1 MGLLSTNKIL
11 SYANK
16 FQKKA
21 EIASSAQPADIQKAL
36 DNAGLWGGSPFDLQ
50 GGVANKIFGILDK
63 INYEGKFSASLMV
76 SPSGDVEI
84 KLTAGDNPM
93 LKKDLQFTFGPK
105 MTSVLRNKKILPAEV
120 MEVKWLEGVG
130 Y

>member
-21 EIASSAQPADIQKAL
+21 EMAPSAQPADIQKAL

-50 GGVANKIFGILDK
+50 GKVANKIFGILDN

-76 SPSGDVEI
+76 SPSGGVEI

-105 MTSVLRNKKILPAEV
+105 MTSVLRSKKILPAEV